1 MNSIFTERGWKD
13 YLSWQNEDKKTL
25 KRINMLLTDIQ
36 RNGADSRI
44 GNAEILKNREGYSKR
59 IDKANRLVYTFN
71 SNGDVV
77 VLSCKGHYQ
86 N

>member
-1 MNSIFTERGWKD
+1 MNSVFTERAWKD

-25 KRINMLLTDIQ
+25 KKINMLLADIQ
-36 RNGADSRI
+36 RNGVDSRV
-44 GNAEILKNREGYSKR
+44 GKAEILKNREGYSKR

-71 SNGDVV
+71 SDGDVV

-86 N
+86 I

>member
-44 GNAEILKNREGYSKR
+44 GKAEILKNREGYSKR

>member
-44 GNAEILKNREGYSKR
+44 GKAEILKNREGYSKR
-59 IDKANRLVYTFN
+59 IDKANKLVYTFN

>member
-1 MNSIFTERGWKD
+1 MNSIFTEKGWKD

-25 KRINMLLTDIQ
+25 KRINMLLSDIQ
-36 RNGADSRI
+36 RNGVDSRVEK
-44 GNAEILKNREGYSKR
+44 AEILKNREGYSKR

-86 N
+86 D

>member
-36 RNGADSRI
+36 RNI
-44 GNAEILKNREGYSKR
+44 
-59 IDKANRLVYTFN
+59 
-71 SNGDVV
+71 
-77 VLSCKGHYQ
+77 
-86 N
+86 

>member
-36 RNGADSRI
+36 RNVADSRI
-44 GNAEILKNREGYSKR
+44 GKVEILKNREGYSKR

>member
-1 MNSIFTERGWKD
+1 MNSVFTERAWKD

-36 RNGADSRI
+36 RNGIDSRV
-44 GNAEILKNREGYSKR
+44 GKAEILKNKEGYSKR

-77 VLSCKGHYQ
+77 ILSCKGHYQ
-86 N
+86 D